1 MHSKM
6 RLDGGATGPNM
17 ADDDRSRFSHQ
28 MAAVVDTDEDDMVA
42 EELADSLFD
51 VEDLKFQFELAEPSV
66 PSSPVTDDMKCVT
79 LDITAER

>member
-17 ADDDRSRFSHQ
+17 ADDDRSRCNNER
-28 MAAVVDTDEDDMVA
+28 AAGVDMDEDDMVA